1 MVNPTKALPCHKK
14 KQNMLKKIL
23 VIIILLVAAFY
34 GYALLSN
41 DADPIQYKFGQVDR
55 GKLMRTISA
64 NGTLTPL
71 ELVEVGTQ
79 ISGTVTQI
87 YADFN
92 DQVKTGQILAELDPA
107 LLNAQL
113 QQSAA
118 NLKSAQTS
126 LSLAIN
132 KLSRSRQLIKKGFIS
147 SEALDEAE
155 QQLRAARAQVEVN
168 QAQVMRDRANLNYSV
183 IRSPISGVVVA
194 RDVNVGQT
202 VAANFQTPTL
212 FQIARDL
219 RQMQINISVA
229 EADIG
234 QIHIEQH
241 INFSVDAFPEHKF
254 SAVVK
259 QIRLNP
265 TIQENVV
272 TYNVVATVFNE
283 DGSLLPGMTANV
295 RFIVAEKPEVLRIP
309 NAALRYKPAQD
320 EVSGS
325 INLQPGYRLVYRL
338 DNNLPVPMQIRTGI
352 TDGKL
357 TEVLSGELAENDL
370 LVIEAIS
377 AKQKNDK
384 PASNI
389 RFRMF

>member
-1 MVNPTKALPCHKK
+1 
-14 KQNMLKKIL
+14 MLKKI
-23 VIIILLVAAFY
+23 VPITILLIVAVY
-34 GYALLSN
+34 GYSLLSG
-41 DADPIQYKFGQVDR
+41 DADIIQYRTGQVDR
-55 GKLMRTISA
+55 GKLVRTISA
-64 NGTLTPL
+64 NGTITPL

-79 ISGTVTQI
+79 ISGTVIQI
-87 YADFN
+87 NADFN
-92 DQVKTGQILAELDPA
+92 DQVETNQILARLDPA

-113 QQSAA
+113 KQSTA
-118 NLKSAQTS
+118 NLRSAQTN
-126 LSLAIN
+126 LALAIS
-132 KLSRSRQLIKKGFIS
+132 KVSRSRKLVEKGFIS
-147 SEALDEAE
+147 SEALDEVE
-155 QQLRAARAQVEVN
+155 QQLEAARALIDSN
-168 QAQVMRDRANLNYSV
+168 QAQVARDRANLNYSI

-234 QIHIEQH
+234 QIHTDQH
-241 INFSVDAFPEHKF
+241 IAFTVDAFPERAF
-254 SAVVK
+254 SAVVR

-265 TIQENVV
+265 VTQENVV

-295 RFIVAEKPEVLRIP
+295 RFIVAEKLAALRIS
-309 NAALRYKPAQD
+309 NAALRYKPDQEKAG
-320 EVSGS
+320 VG
-325 INLQPGYRLVYRL
+325 ITVQPGYRLVYRL
-338 DNNLPVPMQIRTGI
+338 QNNLPAPVQIQTGI

-357 TEVLSGELAENDL
+357 TEIISGELTENDM
-370 LVIEAIS
+370 LVIEEIS
-377 AKQKNDK
+377 GKQADK
-384 PASNI
+384 KPESNI

>member
-1 MVNPTKALPCHKK
+1 
-14 KQNMLKKIL
+14 MLKKII
-23 VIIILLVAAFY
+23 VIIVLLVAVFY
-34 GYALLSN
+34 GYAFFSN
-41 DADPIQYKFGQVDR
+41 DTDPVQYKSGQVDR
-55 GKLMRTISA
+55 GKLVRTISA

-79 ISGTVTQI
+79 ISGTVTRI

-118 NLKSAQTS
+118 NLKSAQTN

-132 KLSRSRQLIKKGFIS
+132 KLSRSRQLVKKGFIS
-147 SEALDEAE
+147 GEALDEAE

-183 IRSPISGVVVA
+183 IRSPVSGVVVA

-234 QIHIEQH
+234 QIHIEQP
-241 INFSVDAFPEHKF
+241 IAFSVDAFPEHKF

-320 EVSGS
+320 KMGGS
-325 INLQPGYRLVYRL
+325 ISLQPGYRLVYRL
-338 DNNLPVPMQIRTGI
+338 DNNLPAPIQIRTGI

-377 AKQKNDK
+377 VRQKNDK

>member
-1 MVNPTKALPCHKK
+1 
-14 KQNMLKKIL
+14 MLKKIL
-23 VIIILLVAAFY
+23 LATILVVVAVY
-34 GYALLSN
+34 GYSSLNN
-41 DADPIQYKFGQVDR
+41 DTDFIQYKTGQVDR
-55 GKLMRTISA
+55 GKLVRTISA

-79 ISGTVTQI
+79 ISGTVVQI

-92 DQVKTGQILAELDPA
+92 DQVETDQILAKLDPA

-113 QQSAA
+113 QQSLA
-118 NLKSAQTS
+118 NLKSAQTN
-126 LSLAIN
+126 LSLATN
-132 KLSRSRQLIKKGFIS
+132 KVTRSRQLVKKGFIS

-155 QQLRAARAQVEVN
+155 QQLKAARAQVDVN
-168 QAQVMRDRANLNYSV
+168 QAQVARDRANLNYSI

-234 QIHIEQH
+234 QIDIDQH
-241 INFSVDAFPEHKF
+241 ITFTVDAFPEREF
-254 SAVVK
+254 SAVVR

-295 RFIVAEKPEVLRIP
+295 RFIVAEKQEVLRIP
-309 NAALRYKPAQD
+309 NAALRYKPSQNKV
-320 EVSGS
+320 ENMT
-325 INLQPGYRLVYRL
+325 IQPGHRLVYRL
-338 DNNLPVPMQIRTGI
+338 ENNLPQPVQIRTGI
-352 TDGKL
+352 TDGRL
-357 TEVLSGELAENDL
+357 TEIFSNELAENDQ
-370 LVIEAIS
+370 LVTEEIS
-377 AKQKNDK
+377 DKEKDKK

>member
-1 MVNPTKALPCHKK
+1 
-14 KQNMLKKIL
+14 MLKKIVL
-23 VIIILLVAAFY
+23 IIILLIAAFY
-34 GYALLSN
+34 GYSSLSN
-41 DADPIQYKFGQVDR
+41 DAGPVEYKTGQVDR
-55 GKLMRTISA
+55 GKLIRTISA

-71 ELVEVGTQ
+71 ELIEVGTQ
-79 ISGTVTQI
+79 ISGTVTRI

-92 DQVKTGQILAELDPA
+92 DQVKTGQILAKLDPA
-107 LLNAQL
+107 LLDAQL
-113 QQSAA
+113 QQSTA

-126 LSLAIN
+126 LALAIS
-132 KLSRSRQLIKKGFIS
+132 KLSRSRQLVKKGFIS

-155 QQLRAARAQVEVN
+155 QQFKAARAQVGVN
-168 QAQVMRDRANLNYSV
+168 QAQVARDRANLNYSI

-234 QIHIEQH
+234 QIHIDQH
-241 INFSVDAFPEHKF
+241 IAFSVDTFPEREF
-254 SAVVK
+254 SAIVRQV
-259 QIRLNP
+259 RLNP

-272 TYNVVATVFNE
+272 TYNVVATLVNE

-295 RFIVAEKPEVLRIP
+295 RFVVAEKRDVLRIP

-320 EVSGS
+320 KANAGITV
-325 INLQPGYRLVYRL
+325 QPGHRLVYRL
-338 DNNLPVPMQIRTGI
+338 DNNLPTPVQIRTGI
-352 TDGKL
+352 TDGRL
-357 TEVLSGELAENDL
+357 TEVLSEELAENDL
-370 LVIEAIS
+370 LVIEEIS
-377 AKQKNDK
+377 GKQKNDK
-384 PASNI
+384 PASNL

>member
-1 MVNPTKALPCHKK
+1 
-14 KQNMLKKIL
+14 MLKKIL
-23 VIIILLVAAFY
+23 LVTILLVATVY
-34 GYALLSN
+34 GYASLSN
-41 DADPIQYKFGQVDR
+41 DTDLIQYKTGQVDR
-55 GKLMRTISA
+55 GKLIRTISA

-79 ISGTVTQI
+79 ISGTVIQI
-87 YADFN
+87 SADFN
-92 DQVKTGQILAELDPA
+92 DQVETNQILARLDPA

-118 NLKSAQTS
+118 NLKSMQTN

-132 KLSRSRQLIKKGFIS
+132 KVTRSRKLVKKGFIS

-155 QQLRAARAQVEVN
+155 QQLEAARAQVDVS
-168 QAQVMRDRANLNYSV
+168 QAQVARDRANLNYSI
-183 IRSPISGVVVA
+183 IRSPISGIVVA

-234 QIHIEQH
+234 QIHTDQH
-241 INFSVDAFPEHKF
+241 ITFTVDAFSEREF
-254 SAVVK
+254 SAVVR

-265 TIQENVV
+265 IIQENVV

-309 NAALRYKPAQD
+309 NAVLRYKPAQD
-320 EVSGS
+320 KVSTD
-325 INLQPGYRLVYRL
+325 ITVQPGYRLVYRL
-338 DNNLPVPMQIRTGI
+338 ENNLPAPVQIRTGI
-352 TDGKL
+352 TDGRL
-357 TEVLSGELAENDL
+357 TEILSGELAENDL
-370 LVIEAIS
+370 LVMEEIS
-377 AKQKNDK
+377 GKQKDNK

>member
-1 MVNPTKALPCHKK
+1 
-14 KQNMLKKIL
+14 MLKKII
-23 VIIILLVAAFY
+23 VIIVLLVAVFY
-34 GYALLSN
+34 GYAFFSN
-41 DADPIQYKFGQVDR
+41 DTDPVQYKSGQVDR
-55 GKLMRTISA
+55 GKLVRTISA

-79 ISGTVTQI
+79 ISGTVTRI

-118 NLKSAQTS
+118 NLKSAQTN

-132 KLSRSRQLIKKGFIS
+132 KLSRSRQLVKKGFIS
-147 SEALDEAE
+147 GEALDEAE

-234 QIHIEQH
+234 QIHIEQP
-241 INFSVDAFPEHKF
+241 IAFSVDAFPEHKF

-320 EVSGS
+320 KMGGS
-325 INLQPGYRLVYRL
+325 ISLQPGYRLVYRL
-338 DNNLPVPMQIRTGI
+338 DNNLPAPIQIRTGI

-377 AKQKNDK
+377 ARQKNDK

>member
-1 MVNPTKALPCHKK
+1 
-14 KQNMLKKIL
+14 MLKKII
-23 VIIILLVAAFY
+23 VIIVLLVAVFY
-34 GYALLSN
+34 GYAFFSN
-41 DADPIQYKFGQVDR
+41 DTDPVQYKSGQVDR
-55 GKLMRTISA
+55 GKLVRTISA

-79 ISGTVTQI
+79 ISGTVTRI

-118 NLKSAQTS
+118 NLKSAQTN

-132 KLSRSRQLIKKGFIS
+132 KLSRSRQLVKKGFIS
-147 SEALDEAE
+147 GEALDEAE

-183 IRSPISGVVVA
+183 IRSPVSGVVVA

-234 QIHIEQH
+234 QIHIEQP
-241 INFSVDAFPEHKF
+241 IAFSVDAFPEHKF

-320 EVSGS
+320 KMGGS
-325 INLQPGYRLVYRL
+325 ISLQPGYRLVYRL
-338 DNNLPVPMQIRTGI
+338 DNNLPAPIQIRTGI

-377 AKQKNDK
+377 ARQKNDK

>member
-1 MVNPTKALPCHKK
+1 
-14 KQNMLKKIL
+14 MLKKIVL
-23 VIIILLVAAFY
+23 IIILLIAAFY
-34 GYALLSN
+34 GYSSLSN
-41 DADPIQYKFGQVDR
+41 DAGPVEYKTGQVDR
-55 GKLMRTISA
+55 GKLIRTISA

-71 ELVEVGTQ
+71 ELIEVGTQ
-79 ISGTVTQI
+79 ISGTVTRI

-92 DQVKTGQILAELDPA
+92 DQVKTGQILAKLDPA
-107 LLNAQL
+107 LLDAQL
-113 QQSAA
+113 QQSTA

-126 LSLAIN
+126 LSLAIS
-132 KLSRSRQLIKKGFIS
+132 KLSRSRQLVKKGFIS

-155 QQLRAARAQVEVN
+155 QQFKAARAQVGVN
-168 QAQVMRDRANLNYSV
+168 QAQVARDRANLNYSI

-234 QIHIEQH
+234 QIHIGQH
-241 INFSVDAFPEHKF
+241 IAFSVDTFPEREF
-254 SAVVK
+254 SAVVR
-259 QIRLNP
+259 QVRLNP

-272 TYNVVATVFNE
+272 TYNVVATLVNE

-295 RFIVAEKPEVLRIP
+295 RFVVAEKLDVLRIP

-320 EVSGS
+320 KANAS
-325 INLQPGYRLVYRL
+325 ITVQPGHRLVYRL
-338 DNNLPVPMQIRTGI
+338 NNNLPTPVQILTGI
-352 TDGKL
+352 TDGRL
-357 TEVLSGELAENDL
+357 TEVLSEELAENDL
-370 LVIEAIS
+370 LVIEEIS
-377 AKQKNDK
+377 GKQKNGK
-384 PASNI
+384 PASNL
-389 RFRMF
+389 RFRLF

>member
-1 MVNPTKALPCHKK
+1 
-14 KQNMLKKIL
+14 MLKKIL
-23 VIIILLVAAFY
+23 LVTILLVAVVY
-34 GYALLSN
+34 GYTSLN
-41 DADPIQYKFGQVDR
+41 DDSGRIQYKTETVSH
-55 GKLMRTISA
+55 GKLIRTISA
-64 NGTLTPL
+64 NGTVTPL

-79 ISGTVTQI
+79 ISGTVIQI
-87 YADFN
+87 NADFN
-92 DQVKTGQILAELDPA
+92 DRVETDQILAKLDPA

-113 QQSAA
+113 QQSIA
-118 NLKSAQTS
+118 NLKNAQTN
-126 LSLAIN
+126 LSLATN
-132 KLSRSRQLIKKGFIS
+132 KVIRSRKLVKKGFIS

-155 QQLRAARAQVEVN
+155 QQLEAARAQVDVN
-168 QAQVMRDRANLNYSV
+168 RAQVTRDRANLNYSV

-234 QIHIEQH
+234 QIHTNQH
-241 INFSVDAFPEHKF
+241 ITFTVDAFPEREF
-254 SAVVK
+254 SAVVR

-295 RFIVAEKPEVLRIP
+295 RFIVTEKSEVLRIP
-309 NAALRYKPAQD
+309 NAALRYKPAQ
-320 EVSGS
+320 
-325 INLQPGYRLVYRL
+325 NLANADTKPQPGHRLVYRL
-338 DNNLPVPMQIRTGI
+338 ENNFPQPVQIRTGI
-352 TDGKL
+352 TDGRL
-357 TEVLSGELAENDL
+357 TEIISDELSENDS
-370 LVIEAIS
+370 VIIEEIS
-377 AKQKNDK
+377 DKDKDKK

>member
-1 MVNPTKALPCHKK
+1 
-14 KQNMLKKIL
+14 MLKKII
-23 VIIILLVAAFY
+23 VIIVLLVAVFY
-34 GYALLSN
+34 GYAFFSN
-41 DADPIQYKFGQVDR
+41 DTDPVQYKSGQVDR
-55 GKLMRTISA
+55 GKLVRTISA

-79 ISGTVTQI
+79 ISGTVTRI

-118 NLKSAQTS
+118 NLKSAQTN

-132 KLSRSRQLIKKGFIS
+132 KLSRSRQLVKKGFIS

-234 QIHIEQH
+234 QIHIEQP
-241 INFSVDAFPEHKF
+241 IAFSVDAFPEHKF

-320 EVSGS
+320 KMGGS
-325 INLQPGYRLVYRL
+325 ISLQPGYRLVYRL
-338 DNNLPVPMQIRTGI
+338 DNNLPAPIQIRTGI

-377 AKQKNDK
+377 VRQKNDK

>member
-1 MVNPTKALPCHKK
+1 
-14 KQNMLKKIL
+14 MLKKIL
-23 VIIILLVAAFY
+23 VIIILLVVAFY

-41 DADPIQYKFGQVDR
+41 DADPIQYKSGQVDR
-55 GKLMRTISA
+55 GKLVRTISA

-132 KLSRSRQLIKKGFIS
+132 KLSRSRQLVKKGFIS

-241 INFSVDAFPEHKF
+241 ITFSVDAFPEHKF

-320 EVSGS
+320 KVGGS
-325 INLQPGYRLVYRL
+325 ISLQPGYRLVYRL
-338 DNNLPVPMQIRTGI
+338 DNNLPAPIQIRTGI